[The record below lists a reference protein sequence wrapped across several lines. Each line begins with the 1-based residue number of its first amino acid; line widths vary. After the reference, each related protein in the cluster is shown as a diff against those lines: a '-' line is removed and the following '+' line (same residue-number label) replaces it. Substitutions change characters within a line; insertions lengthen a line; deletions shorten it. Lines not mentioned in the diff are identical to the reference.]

1 MKISLLNRKIET
13 RQNQNDIL
21 HVLKKKTTML
31 KLCTQKASFKN
42 EREMKTFFAQT
53 HFKLSSHQQIPLK
66 EIINGTLR
74 PEKKQSLVGVLQY
87 RTL

>member
-21 HVLKKKTTML
+21 HVLKKITTML
-31 KLCTQKASFKN
+31 KLCIQKASFKN
-42 EREMKTFFAQT
+42 ESEMGTFFAQT
-53 HFKLSSHQQIPLK
+53 LFKMNSHQQIPLK
-66 EIINGTLR
+66 EIINGTLQ
-74 PEKKQSLVGVLQY
+74 PEKKKSLVGVLQY